1 MNSSRALLSLALAAV
16 ALTTPLAGHAE
27 SPTSPPAPPAPATE
41 PRAPAA
47 EKRPD
52 ERSADESRALERSA
66 DEPPADAS
74 PKEEAPEIV
83 IGGVHVGP
91 LEKREIYLRASQSY
105 SATEV
110 EIPLVVV
117 RGAERG
123 PTLCLVAGIH
133 GDELNGIEIV
143 RRVLESV
150 QPGEIRG
157 TLIGAPIVNL
167 FGFWNHSR
175 YLPDRRDLNR
185 HFPGSAEGSTASRI
199 AHRFWQEVVRHCTH
213 LIDFHTGSLHRSNLA
228 QVRGDLS
235 DQEVAALALAFG
247 ERVVVHNP
255 GLKNTL
261 RAQAVRAGI
270 PAILYEAGETMRFQ
284 KEHITKGVQGVRR
297 VMHHLGMIRG
307 PVPKAPRSQ
316 VFFETHWIRATQGGI
331 VELVPSL
338 GDRVAEGAVIGI
350 VTDPLR
356 NAKGVV
362 TSPYRGIVIGKVLS
376 PTVLP
381 GLALLHLGIPNGTME
396 ESEGAEEEIEEERP
410 E

>member
-1 MNSSRALLSLALAAV
+1 MNQNLPRTLRPLASLVVAMLPLAALAA
-16 ALTTPLAGHAE
+16 LAADDASAPGLE
-27 SPTSPPAPPAPATE
+27 PADHDHVEATE
-41 PRAPAA
+41 PP
-47 EKRPD
+47 PD
-52 ERSADESRALERSA
+52 L
-66 DEPPADAS
+66 
-74 PKEEAPEIV
+74 V
-83 IGGVHVGP
+83 IGGVPVGP
-91 LEKREIYLRASQSY
+91 LEKREIHLRASESF
-105 SATEV
+105 SAAEV

-117 RGAERG
+117 RGEQRG

-133 GDELNGIEIV
+133 GDELNGIEVV
-143 RRVLESV
+143 RRVVEAV
-150 QPGEIRG
+150 QPADLRG

-185 HFPGSAEGSTASRI
+185 HFPGRAQGSTASRI
-199 AHRFWQEVVRHCTH
+199 AYRFWHEVVRHCTH

-235 DQEVAALALAFG
+235 REDVAALALAFG
-247 ERVVVHNP
+247 ERIVVHNP

-261 RAQAVRAGI
+261 RAQAVSAGI

-284 KEHITKGVQGVRR
+284 KEHISKGVLGVRR
-297 VMHHLGMIRG
+297 VMQHLGMQRG
-307 PVPKAPRSQ
+307 TLPRAPKSL
-316 VFFETHWIRATQGGI
+316 VFLETHWVRAKQGGI
-331 VELVPSL
+331 VELTPAL
-338 GDRVAEGAVIGI
+338 GDRIEKGDTIGV

-381 GLALLHLGIPNGTME
+381 GLALVHVGVPNGTME
-396 ESEGAEEEIEEERP
+396 ESEAGEEEIDEERP

>member
-1 MNSSRALLSLALAAV
+1 MTRTLLMSSLALVLSSTALAERPVEEAVEAADHGDV
-16 ALTTPLAGHAE
+16 
-27 SPTSPPAPPAPATE
+27 E
-41 PRAPAA
+41 P
-47 EKRPD
+47 
-52 ERSADESRALERSA
+52 S
-66 DEPPADAS
+66 EPPPDL
-74 PKEEAPEIV
+74 V
-83 IGGVHVGP
+83 IGGIPVSP
-91 LEKREIYLRASQSY
+91 LEKREIYLRASESF
-105 SATEV
+105 SAAEV

-117 RGAERG
+117 RGEKPG

-133 GDELNGIEIV
+133 GDELNGIEVV
-143 RRVLESV
+143 RRVVEAV
-150 QPGEIRG
+150 QPADLRG

-185 HFPGSAEGSTASRI
+185 HFPGRSQGSTASRI
-199 AHRFWQEVVRHCTH
+199 AYRFWHEVVRHCTH

-235 DQEVAALALAFG
+235 QESVAALALAFG

-255 GLKNTL
+255 GLRNTL
-261 RAQAVRAGI
+261 RAQAVKAGI

-284 KEHITKGVQGVRR
+284 KEHIAKGVLGVRR
-297 VMHHLGMIRG
+297 VMQHLGMQ
-307 PVPKAPRSQ
+307 PQVLKKPKKSM
-316 VFFETHWIRATQGGI
+316 VFLETHWIRAKQGGI
-331 VELVPSL
+331 VELTPAL
-338 GDRVAEGAVIGI
+338 GDRVEKGDTIGV

-362 TSPYRGIVIGKVLS
+362 TSPYRGVVIGKVLS

-381 GLALLHLGIPNGTME
+381 GLALVHVGVPNGQIE
-396 ESEGAEEEIEEERP
+396 ESEAGEEEIDEERP